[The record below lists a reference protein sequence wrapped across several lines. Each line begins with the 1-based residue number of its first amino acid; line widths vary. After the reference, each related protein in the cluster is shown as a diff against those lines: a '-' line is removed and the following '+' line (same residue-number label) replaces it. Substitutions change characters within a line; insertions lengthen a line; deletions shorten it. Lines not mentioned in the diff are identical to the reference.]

1 MNRLVVLLT
10 IACTVAVNSLMAQ
23 SNVSKPK
30 SFNITRDQSSKTTT
44 STTSYKSTS
53 SSSSSS
59 SASQVKKVVPPIL
72 SVTESSIGFT
82 DANKNNAIDAEEDC
96 FINFILRNDGKGDAV
111 GCTVKVQLTG
121 NTNAISVS
129 NQKLDKLAAGQT
141 KQIFIPIKSGLNTV
155 DGNVAFSV
163 MVDEPNKMGTDP
175 FNISVPT
182 KKYVSPYLKVVD
194 SDVSSVSGIAKKKE
208 EITFEFEIQ
217 NIQYGLAENVKV
229 KVDLPQNVVFVDEP
243 AGDFTSIEGGAIKK
257 IKCSFIANNNYSAS
271 SIPVAISIKEKHGK
285 YAENKTINIPLNQAV
300 SNSHVS
306 LQYVAKQDEFK
317 PQIEVG
323 GTLTS
328 DVDKDIPQTMKK
340 SSNTLA
346 VIIANE
352 KYDNGVAPVEF
363 AMNDGKIFKQYCEKV
378 LGITDPSM
386 IYYKENASGGHM
398 TGAMSW
404 LKNALNAF
412 PDSKVIFYYA
422 GHGYPDESSRTAY
435 LLPVDISV
443 TNLDKAIKIDDLYKD
458 LGKLQSQLVTVFID
472 ACFSG
477 SKREGDMIVS
487 ARGAVVKPREEE
499 PVGNTVVF
507 TASTGEQTA
516 HSYKEKQHG
525 MFTYF
530 LLKKLK
536 ETKGEATL
544 EELMDYV
551 TTNVKQSSFKNYG
564 GKVQQPNV
572 IPSVTIGETW
582 KTKKLY

>member
-1 MNRLVVLLT
+1 MGLAPHTFFTLLF
-10 IACTVAVNSLMAQ
+10 I
-23 SNVSKPK
+23 
-30 SFNITRDQSSKTTT
+30 F
-44 STTSYKSTS
+44 
-53 SSSSSS
+53 
-59 SASQVKKVVPPIL
+59 
-72 SVTESSIGFT
+72 FT
-82 DANKNNAIDAEEDC
+82 
-96 FINFILRNDGKGDAV
+96 
-111 GCTVKVQLTG
+111 
-121 NTNAISVS
+121 
-129 NQKLDKLAAGQT
+129 
-141 KQIFIPIKSGLNTV
+141 
-155 DGNVAFSV
+155 
-163 MVDEPNKMGTDP
+163 
-175 FNISVPT
+175 
-182 KKYVSPYLKVVD
+182 
-194 SDVSSVSGIAKKKE
+194 AKK
-208 EITFEFEIQ
+208 
-217 NIQYGLAENVKV
+217 N
-229 KVDLPQNVVFVDEP
+229 
-243 AGDFTSIEGGAIKK
+243 
-257 IKCSFIANNNYSAS
+257 
-271 SIPVAISIKEKHGK
+271 
-285 YAENKTINIPLNQAV
+285 
-300 SNSHVS
+300 
-306 LQYVAKQDEFK
+306 
-317 PQIEVG
+317 QIE
-323 GTLTS
+323 
-328 DVDKDIPQTMKK
+328 P
-340 SSNTLA
+340 NTLA

-352 KYDNGVAPVEF
+352 NYENGVAPVEF
-363 AMNDGKIFKQYCEKV
+363 ALNDGKIFKQYCQKV
-378 LGITDPSM
+378 LGITNENM
-386 IYYKENASGGHM
+386 IYYKTDASGGIM
-398 TGAMSW
+398 RGAISW
-404 LKNALNAF
+404 LKDGLTAF
-412 PDSKVIFYYA
+412 PNARVIFYYA